1 MPALPTHSPNPP
13 DRRVSTAELA
23 LSPRPELVRTAR
35 LMAVALARRSGVAED
50 VVQEVRIA
58 VGEAVSRAVLV
69 HGRAGSDEPVRLTFV
84 DDEDGFAVR
93 IRDVGDP
100 LVRADVLEADVL
112 SLSAEAVSQD
122 LPPQLALAVIAGMAD
137 EQDVVPD
144 PIGGTLVTLRWRR

>member
-1 MPALPTHSPNPP
+1 MP
-13 DRRVSTAELA
+13 TAELA

-69 HGRAGSDEPVRLTFV
+69 HARAGSDEPVRLTFV
-84 DDEDGFAVR
+84 DDEEGYAVR
-93 IRDVGDP
+93 IRDVGDGQVP
-100 LVRADVLEADVL
+100 AEVVDADVL
-112 SLSAEAVSQD
+112 SLSAEEVSQD

-137 EQDVVPD
+137 AHAVAPD